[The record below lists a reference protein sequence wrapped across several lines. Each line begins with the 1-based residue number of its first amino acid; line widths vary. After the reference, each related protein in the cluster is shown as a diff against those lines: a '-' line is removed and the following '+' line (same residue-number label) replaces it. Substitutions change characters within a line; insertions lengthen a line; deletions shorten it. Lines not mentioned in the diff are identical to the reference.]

1 MPPEPVVLDWEM
13 DLPILVADGK
23 QLVFPVVEE
32 LMPRRSV
39 AVAGQIGKLVVAVEM
54 NAEVLCAGLLSL

>member
-1 MPPEPVVLDWEM
+1 M